1 MGSRMSDRSQESLQ
15 AEALQQALERHS
27 GLLAE
32 GTDSTRARA
41 HVASELGGEVGSLFS
56 LAVGI
61 SDAAAP
67 IPAPQFADQFETKL
81 RRTRII
87 TAEEREAKQ
96 HRARRRRQFLRLF
109 EMPQF
114 GFAAAAAAIAIFAGL
129 LVPAFSSIPGDSL
142 YALKRATETARLAVV
157 SGPREAH
164 LRVRLADERFEE
176 VEHLVER
183 GQLREVGPGLA
194 AVGVQDIKDPK
205 IARLI
210 EETLADAHEQ
220 LEVAAKILI
229 ARPRGNTQAL
239 DDLVVV
245 SQRGRRLAAE
255 VAEELPTLAKPPV
268 MNSVVRF
275 AKIEAEAKAA
285 QMTAEQAEQTPP
297 PCATPTPT
305 TDASA
310 SPTAESATPTPTAT
324 TTPQPTPCVSPS
336 PTPTPTPTATPTPTP
351 SPEPASAS
359 AATPTPAPAAQG
371 GTGGERSRTDT
382 SWRSPRPASTSEP
395 TGA

>member
-32 GTDSTRARA
+32 GAERPATRAQI
-41 HVASELGGEVGSLFS
+41 ASELGGEVGSLFT

-61 SDAAAP
+61 GDAAAP
-67 IPAPQFADQFETKL
+67 TPAPRFLDEFETKL
-81 RRTRII
+81 RRTRIV
-87 TAEEREAKQ
+87 TVEEREAKE
-96 HRARRRRQFLRLF
+96 RRTRRRRQFLRLF

-129 LVPAFSSIPGDSL
+129 LIPAFRSVPGDSL

-164 LRVRLADERFEE
+164 LRLRLADERFEE

-183 GQLREVGPGLA
+183 AQVAEVGPGLA
-194 AVGVQDIKDPK
+194 ALAAVADIKDPK

-210 EETLADAHEQ
+210 EETLADAREQ
-220 LEVAAKILI
+220 LEAAATILI
-229 ARPRGNTQAL
+229 ERPSDTQGL
-239 DDLVVV
+239 EDLVVV
-245 SQRGRRLAAE
+245 SQRGRKLAAD
-255 VAEELPTLAKPPV
+255 VAEDLPAPAKPPV
-268 MNSVVRF
+268 LNTVVRL

-285 QMTAEQAEQTPP
+285 QMANPSAQTPP

-305 TDASA
+305 PTEASA

-336 PTPTPTPTATPTPTP
+336 PTPTPTATPTPTP

-359 AATPTPAPAAQG
+359 SATTAPTSNAGEG
-371 GTGGERSRTDT
+371 GTGGDRSRAET
-382 SWRSPRPASTSEP
+382 SWRTPRPASTSEP
-395 TGA
+395 AGA